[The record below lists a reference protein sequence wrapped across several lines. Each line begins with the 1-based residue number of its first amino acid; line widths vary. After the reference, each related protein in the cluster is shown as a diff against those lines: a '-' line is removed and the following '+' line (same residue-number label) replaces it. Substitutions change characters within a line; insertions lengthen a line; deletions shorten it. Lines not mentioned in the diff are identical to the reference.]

1 MCYYVANHFFFAE
14 TLKWVLQ
21 KRKWSKQKSTQ
32 RQSNKSAKAQ
42 NTDPSP
48 LTPPPHTHN
57 RKSSAKVLT
66 CLLQSR
72 RKVWPQI
79 LKVLSIVICH
89 SKHNSALT
97 FVNFC

>member
-32 RQSNKSAKAQ
+32 RRSNKSAKAQ

-48 LTPPPHTHN
+48 LTPPPTHTQQEIFGEGVD
-57 RKSSAKVLT
+57 VLVAVAEEGVAT
-66 CLLQSR
+66 DSQS
-72 RKVWPQI
+72 P
-79 LKVLSIVICH
+79 LH
-89 SKHNSALT
+89 SDMS
-97 FVNFC
+97 